1 MKVSVSMKNA
11 CNIVLNELKILQDA
25 LRSSGSQIINMK
37 FEKYTGCTYREALS
51 IFRDM
56 PHWQMF
62 LDKGCNIR
70 LTASQELAMRLPAD
84 NHTLTDKVHITKARI
99 NMVMA
104 AESKLN
110 LSFYML
116 ITSALF
122 IPSLVDGMLS
132 IAYASML
139 GGYIILWGNMLNGDG
154 ITEFKQEYA
163 VKPVESTENYSIE
176 PVVTKLVPEADDS
189 FFINHGTKS
198 FSKVE
203 PVKRVD
209 DDDDDTDNLM

>member
-1 MKVSVSMKNA
+1 MKANVNMKKV
-11 CNIVLNELKILQDA
+11 CNVVLNELKILQDE
-25 LRSSGSQIINMK
+25 LRSSESQTISMK
-37 FEKYTGCTYREALS
+37 FERYTGRTYNEVPA
-51 IFRDM
+51 IFRGM

-70 LTASQELAMRLPAD
+70 LTASQESAMKLPA
-84 NHTLTDKVHITKARI
+84 NMHTLTDKVHITKARI
-99 NMVMA
+99 NMIMA
-104 AESKLN
+104 AESKLS
-110 LSFYML
+110 LSFYKL

-122 IPSLVDGMLS
+122 TPSLVDGMS
-132 IAYASML
+132 SVAYASML

-154 ITEFKQEYA
+154 VTEFKQEYA
-163 VKPVESTENYSIE
+163 VEPVEPTENYSIE

-198 FSKVE
+198 FSKTE

-209 DDDDDTDNLM
+209 DDDDTDNLM